1 MLLRRALLTI
11 AALFAWG
18 TAVAAPL
25 LPKIVMQ
32 ANNYIDVA
40 AWTSRDDFIVTVSG
54 YEGEVTV
61 WDVARRVIVDRF
73 VLTMPAD
80 IGNDFVVID
89 RVEVAP
95 GDATALV
102 TGRRFATGELL
113 PERRQKWQVDLRG
126 RRVTPLPVETVAGSK
141 APATREA
148 YLGPWVRRT
157 EALTQFYEEDG
168 GDAAD
173 AKAVAALPVL
183 PRSHD
188 GKWSIKRNI
197 DGMMI
202 AGGGEVRT
210 FDTDPPLIITHAD
223 LSPDGT
229 TLALIDSATAAVD
242 GSDRIETRVLLVDSA
257 TGRSLPTLVR
267 RGAYGRVQWL
277 DGRRLVLFANDDDD
291 GRDPADPASAVIP
304 APTLVVDMVTRRDVQ
319 TLAPRC
325 YVTAIDGGFIGGGLA
340 NCRTVKADRKLWVTD
355 AAGRWSNGTDLGK
368 GTAIDLIAADR
379 KGERVAIATSFT
391 DGTLGVA
398 VIDLNKGLDLDAIP
412 MGGGVFS
419 RLVFAEGGK
428 SLLIGANGQL
438 FRRRIGA
445 RLPNG
450 EAPPVQ
456 QYGAISVLPH
466 LLVTDDRTII
476 TSSVIG
482 TDVTRLDLVT
492 GKRLPGLD
500 HRNAV
505 AGGFLAGGLFWAVS
519 ASGGLRIWDL
529 QTDRILVTSYF
540 FSRERFFAMTPD
552 GRYDTNLG
560 ADAKALR
567 WLMPDAPWQSLA
579 AQTFMRDLYEPGLV
593 RKVMDCARPRCTP
606 GLGAVPDLA
615 ALNRTLPETRITGVV
630 RNGDRA
636 TVTVAVTEGLDPRA
650 PNGRG
655 RSGIHDVRL
664 FRDGKLV
671 RQTPDLGIA
680 RDEGK
685 SVAQWRTA
693 TRVSRDGDTVQLS
706 YDVALPRRG
715 GKVEFTAYAFN
726 EDRVKGETARSTL
739 TVPPPSVLPRRRVVV
754 VAIGVDATHNPE
766 WRLNYA
772 ANDAN
777 GLAGALGA
785 IGDADVSVV
794 RLVSDGK
801 GDRATKRN
809 IRSVLLALGGQAIDD
824 NMFELADAGVDI
836 AALKPVGPD
845 DSVIISF
852 SGHGTTL
859 AGQFHLLPSD
869 AVPDRASG
877 EPVAGSL
884 ISSVELT
891 AWLRQLDA
899 GEIAMVIDAC
909 HSAASV
915 DAGGFKPG
923 PMGDPGLGQLA
934 FDKGIRIL
942 AATQADD
949 VAVEDGQLGHGL
961 LSYALDEGLRG
972 KADTSGDGR
981 VTLGEWLDYGVARMP
996 GLARELRE
1004 GRLKLSGA
1012 PAAAPR
1018 ARGVVW
1024 FDDADASV
1032 TRVQQPSLFDFTG
1045 TPGALV
1051 LRSAA
1056 R

>member
-1 MLLRRALLTI
+1 MSII

-18 TAVAAPL
+18 AAAAAPL
-25 LPKIVMQ
+25 SPRVVLQ

-54 YEGEVTV
+54 FESEVTI

-73 VLTMPAD
+73 ALTPPAGL
-80 IGNDFVVID
+80 GNDFLVIEGI
-89 RVEVAP
+89 EVAP
-95 GDATALV
+95 GDATATV
-102 TGRRFATGELL
+102 SARRLSAGEWQL
-113 PERRQKWQVDLRG
+113 ERRQKWRIDLTARRVVALPSEVVAG
-126 RRVTPLPVETVAGSK
+126 RR
-141 APATREA
+141 APAAREA
-148 YLGPWVRRT
+148 YLEPFTRRIA
-157 EALTQFYEEDG
+157 ALTRFYEEDDG
-168 GDAAD
+168 TMTEAQAI
-173 AKAVAALPVL
+173 AALPGL

-188 GKWSIKRNI
+188 GRWGIERAV
-197 DGMMI
+197 DGLVVVG
-202 AGGGEVRT
+202 GGGERRT
-210 FDTDPPLIITHAD
+210 FDTDPPLVIGNAD
-223 LSPDGT
+223 LSPAGA
-229 TLALIDSATAAVD
+229 TLALVATDTTAAD
-242 GSDRIETRVLLVDSA
+242 GGTEPETRVLLVDPG

-267 RGAYGRVQWL
+267 GGAYGRVKWL
-277 DGRRLVLFANDDDD
+277 DARRLALFANDDDD
-291 GRDPADPASAVIP
+291 GRDPADPLSAVIP
-304 APTLVVDMVTRRDVQ
+304 SPTLVVDMTTRRDLLS
-319 TLAPRC
+319 LAPRC
-325 YVTAIDGGFIGGGLA
+325 YVTATSDGFIGGGLA
-340 NCRTVKADRKLWVTD
+340 NCRTVKADRKLWTSD
-355 AAGRWSNGTDLGK
+355 AAGRWINPTDLGK
-368 GTAIDLIAADR
+368 GVAIDLIAADD
-379 KGERVAIATSFT
+379 KGERVAIAASFPEK
-391 DGTLGVA
+391 TLGIA
-398 VIDLNKGLDLDAIP
+398 VLDLDKGTDLDAIP

-428 SLLIGANGQL
+428 SLLIGGNAML
-438 FRRRIGA
+438 FRRKIGEK
-445 RLPNG
+445 RPDGTLT
-450 EAPPVQ
+450 PVQ

-466 LLVTDDRTII
+466 LLVTDDRTITTASAI
-476 TSSVIG
+476 DAEIK
-482 TDVTRLDLVT
+482 RFDLAT
-492 GKRLPGLD
+492 GRRLPALD
-500 HRNAV
+500 HRNVV
-505 AGGFLAGGLFWAVS
+505 AGGYLPGELFWAVS
-519 ASGGLRIWDL
+519 ASGGLRLWDL
-529 QTDRILVTSYF
+529 RDGRILVTTQF
-540 FSRERFFAMTPD
+540 FAHERFFAMTPD

-560 ADAKALR
+560 ADAKSLR

-579 AQTFMRDLYEPGLV
+579 PQTFMRDLYEPGLV

-606 GLGAVPDLA
+606 KLGPVPDLA
-615 ALNRTLPETRITGVV
+615 ALNRTQPGTSITKIV

-636 TVTVAVTEGLDPRA
+636 TVTVEVTEGQDPRA
-650 PNGRG
+650 PNGRT
-655 RSGIHDVRL
+655 RSGIYDVRL

-671 RQTPDLGIA
+671 RQTPDLGSL

-685 SVAQWRTA
+685 TLDQWRAA
-693 TRVSRDGDTVQLS
+693 TRVKRDGDVVQLR

-726 EDRVKGETARSTL
+726 EDRVKGETARRTL
-739 TVPPPSVLPRRRVVV
+739 DVPPPPVLPRRRVVV

-777 GLAGALGA
+777 GFAAGLGSVA
-785 IGDADVSVV
+785 DADVSVV
-794 RLVSDGK
+794 RLVSDAK

-809 IRSVLLALGGQAIDD
+809 IRAVLLALGGQAIDD

-852 SGHGTTL
+852 SGHGT
-859 AGQFHLLPSD
+859 AQGGQFYLLPSD
-869 AVPDRASG
+869 AVPDRATG
-877 EPVAGSL
+877 EPVAGSM
-884 ISSVELT
+884 IASVELT

-923 PMGDPGLGQLA
+923 PMGDSGLGQLA

-972 KADTSGDGR
+972 KADTNRDGR
-981 VTLGEWLDYGVARMP
+981 VTLSEWLGYGVERMP
-996 GLARELRE
+996 GLARELRD

-1012 PAAAPR
+1012 AAAQPR
-1018 ARGVVW
+1018 TRGAVW
-1024 FDDADASV
+1024 FDDPDASV
-1032 TRVQQPSLFDFTG
+1032 TRVQQPALFDFTG
-1045 TPGALV
+1045 TPGTLV
-1051 LRSAA
+1051 LRGAA